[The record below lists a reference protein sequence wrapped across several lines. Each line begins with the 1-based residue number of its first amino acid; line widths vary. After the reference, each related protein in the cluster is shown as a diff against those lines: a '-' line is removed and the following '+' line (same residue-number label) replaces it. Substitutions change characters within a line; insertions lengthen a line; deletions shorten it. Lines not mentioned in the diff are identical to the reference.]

1 MGGLQVNQERKITI
15 INEIVYWK
23 QHKLLPEH
31 YCDFLLALYTEG
43 EEPTTIIEQQRK
55 GGTFSKVVERF
66 QIALLYL
73 LLPFSFIVIY
83 FTEFHVNLQLV
94 ILILLFSYSVAVAK
108 YYKNKRAVYFHSAFI
123 TSLFIGLLLSLV
135 ISNIWF
141 IHSIATAIVIACNFI
156 IWIFLGYKF
165 KIKYIAFIGALGV
178 IFVFLYYFL
187 WN

>member
-1 MGGLQVNQERKITI
+1 MEHERKITI
-15 INEIVYWK
+15 INEIEYWK

-43 EEPTTIIEQQRK
+43 EEATTIEQQRK
-55 GGTFSKVVERF
+55 GTSFTKVVERF

-94 ILILLFSYSVAVAK
+94 ILFLLLSYSVAVAI

-123 TSLFIGLLLSLV
+123 ISLFLGLLLSLS
-135 ISNIWF
+135 ISNLWF
-141 IHSIATAIVIACNFI
+141 IQPIAAALVIVCNFI
-156 IWIFLGYKF
+156 FWIFAGYKL
-165 KIKYIAFIGALGV
+165 KSKYIAFIGALGV